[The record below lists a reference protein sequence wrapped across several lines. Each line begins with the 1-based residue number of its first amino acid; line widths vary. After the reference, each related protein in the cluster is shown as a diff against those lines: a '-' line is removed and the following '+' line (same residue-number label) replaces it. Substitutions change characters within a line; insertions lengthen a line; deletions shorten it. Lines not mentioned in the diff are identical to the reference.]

1 MKKFQ
6 ILALFVVAMNANAFA
21 GKTFRNS
28 SEEPHAR
35 KNALSK
41 TWSETGSKKATNR
54 TLQSM
59 QNTRLKTTAS
69 AATVVSKTINK

>member
-1 MKKFQ
+1 MKKIQ
-6 ILALFVVAMNANAFA
+6 ILALCMLAINANVFA

-54 TLQSM
+54 ALQSM
-59 QNTRLKTTAS
+59 QNTKLKAIGSAVTA
-69 AATVVSKTINK
+69 VSKTINK

>member
-1 MKKFQ
+1 MKKLQ
-6 ILALFVVAMNANAFA
+6 ILALFILAMNANMFA

-59 QNTRLKTTAS
+59 QNTRLKTTA
-69 AATVVSKTINK
+69 TVVIVAGKTTNK